1 MANTVLT
8 IRGRHDLEVRPDG
21 APPPVLGPDE
31 VLVGV
36 RRLSL
41 CGSDYALFN
50 GTYGGPM
57 RYPLRFGHEWSGTV
71 LEYGGDVTS
80 LAEGDRVTGDCS
92 RWCGLC
98 ATCQADR
105 NLCKRIEKYGITVD
119 GFSASM
125 VVVPERYLYRD
136 RFYLPYELLA
146 IAEPFAVA
154 LHAIRRL
161 GVPSRNLAR
170 SRVLIVG
177 CGPIGVALYV
187 LLTRHLG
194 WDRVDV
200 TDKVE
205 QRVEAVKQLAN
216 GQDTRVVILDDDH
229 PTTYA
234 QLYRDS
240 PYSYVLDAGGTRD
253 SLRASMIAAA
263 PAGTVVTLGVTKPGE
278 CDLALV
284 TTKALT
290 IRGSIGGTGEFS
302 EVLEFFA
309 EHGDAAGRLITAA
322 FDCSDAQN
330 AFIEGQVPENGLKTQ
345 LCFSQ

>member
-1 MANTVLT
+1 MPNTVLT
-8 IRGRHDLEVRPDG
+8 IRGKHDLEVRPG
-21 APPPVLGPDE
+21 AEPPPVPGPDE

-71 LEYGGDVTS
+71 LEYGCDVTS

-98 ATCQADR
+98 ATCQTDR

-136 RFYLPYELLA
+136 RFYLPYEILA
-146 IAEPFAVA
+146 ITEPFAVA

-161 GVPSRNLAR
+161 GVPSPSATRT
-170 SRVLIVG
+170 RVLIVG
-177 CGPIGVALYV
+177 CGPIGTAIYV

-200 TDKVE
+200 TDRVA
-205 QRVEAVKQLAN
+205 QRVDAVKHLAN
-216 GQDTRVVILDDDH
+216 GHDTRVAALDDDH
-229 PTTYA
+229 PETYA
-234 QLYRDS
+234 ELYRDS
-240 PYSYVLDAGGTRD
+240 PYGYVLDAGGTRD

-263 PAGTVVTLGVTKPGE
+263 PTGTVVTLGIARPGE
-278 CDLALV
+278 YDLALV

-290 IRGSIGGTGEFS
+290 IRGSIGGTGEFP
-302 EVLEFFA
+302 EVLEFFS
-309 EHGDAAGRLITAA
+309 EHADAAERLVTAA
-322 FDCSDAQN
+322 FDCSDARE
-330 AFIEGQVPENGLKTQ
+330 AFIQGQVPGNGLKTQ